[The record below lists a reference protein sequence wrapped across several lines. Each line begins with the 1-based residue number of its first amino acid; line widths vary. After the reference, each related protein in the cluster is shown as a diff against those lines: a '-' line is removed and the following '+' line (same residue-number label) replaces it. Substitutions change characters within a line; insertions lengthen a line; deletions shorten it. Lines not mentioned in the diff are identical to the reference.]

1 MILPVI
7 LLTALSVIPLGEI
20 DEHRDDRKIL
30 TTEGTVIDIVPD
42 EIDYRYSVLLLK
54 DGAAILPV
62 SIDASCDRSR
72 LLDARIRVTG
82 KYYRHVHGY
91 RTFADP
97 CITTTTNAL
106 TVLVPPPEDRLD
118 APPLRS
124 LDQATPQD
132 VKRLGKQ
139 SFTGRVLALWG
150 RGNVMLGNGTRI
162 ITATLGRDAPLPSY
176 GLTVKMAGYPE
187 TDLYSVNLSK
197 AIWREVPADPSEE
210 PEPQDMSAE
219 EILNKR
225 KDFRLINNRL
235 HGQLIRL
242 RGRVLDRAGSASSG
256 PRLELLSDGHRTAVD
271 CTAVP
276 AAANNVTVGCEIE
289 VTGRCLMESET
300 WTPYNIFPQIRGFS
314 VIVRK
319 PDDIRVMSRP
329 PWWTPGRLLAV
340 ILALFAVLI
349 AFFVWNRILNR
360 LVERRGRALFRA
372 EIASAA
378 AELRTDERTR
388 LAVELH
394 DTISQNL
401 TGALMRT
408 DAALGLLDTDRGKA
422 ARNLEIASRTLAS
435 CRDDVRAC
443 IWDLKSQALE
453 EKDLNVAIR
462 RTLKPHAEDA
472 TLAIRFSVPRAKLT
486 DKTAHA
492 ILRIIRELTVNAIR
506 HGQAKTIR
514 IAGAGEDGRILFSVT
529 DDGSGFDPE
538 TRPGIAEGHF
548 GLEGV
553 AERIRDFDGK
563 MSIESAPGKGTK
575 VTICL
580 KSRC

>member
-1 MILPVI
+1 MVCSVI
-7 LLTALSVIPLGEI
+7 LLTALTVIPLGEI
-20 DEHRDDRKIL
+20 DEHRDDGQEIA
-30 TTEGTVIDIVPD
+30 TEGTVIDILPD
-42 EIDYRYSVLLLK
+42 EVDSRYSVLLLK
-54 DGAAILPV
+54 DGTTTLPV
-62 SIDASCDRSR
+62 FSGKSYDHPLMIE
-72 LLDARIRVTG
+72 ARVRVTG
-82 KYYRHVHGY
+82 RYYRSISGHRLFPGPSIISGVNG
-91 RTFADP
+91 
-97 CITTTTNAL
+97 ISVL
-106 TVLVPPPEDRLD
+106 TPPPEDRLD
-118 APPLRS
+118 APPISLPRQSTPLDVMRMGKRS
-124 LDQATPQD
+124 FS
-132 VKRLGKQ
+132 GY
-139 SFTGRVLALWG
+139 VLATWG
-150 RGNVMLGNGTRI
+150 RSNMLLGTGKDTI
-162 ITATLGRDAPLPSY
+162 SVTLGHDTPLPPY
-176 GLTVKMAGYPE
+176 GLAVKAAGYPE
-187 TDLYSVNLSK
+187 TDLYRVSLTK
-197 AIWREVPADPSEE
+197 AIWREEPSSQFKE
-210 PEPQDMSAE
+210 PEPLDMSAK
-219 EILNKR
+219 EIFNSR
-225 KDFRLINNRL
+225 TDFLLINSRL

-242 RGRVLDRAGSASSG
+242 RGRVLDHAGSTSSG
-256 PRLELLSDGHRTAVD
+256 PRLELICDGFRTAAD
-271 CTAVP
+271 CSSVP
-276 AAANNVTVGCEIE
+276 AAADNVTVGCEIE

-319 PDDIRVMSRP
+319 PDDIRVLSRP

-472 TLAIRFSVPRAKLT
+472 TLAVRFSVPRAKLT

-514 IAGAGEDGRILFSVT
+514 IAGAVEDGRILFSVT

-538 TRPGIAEGHF
+538 TRPSIAEGHF

-563 MSIESAPGKGTK
+563 MTIESAPGKGTK